1 MVNYTGGRDD
11 DDDDDHDHDDEL
23 MMMMMMMMTSRPTLD
38 IKSESKEEEEEEEE
52 EDLSY
57 RGLRNQSV
65 PRGVMSLV
73 PSLLEIPVRTPWR
86 YEQTCPIVARD
97 TSPYTVAL

>member
-11 DDDDDHDHDDEL
+11 DDDDDDDHDHDDEL
-23 MMMMMMMMTSRPTLD
+23 IMVMMMTSRPTLD
-38 IKSESKEEEEEEEE
+38 IKSESKEEEE

-73 PSLLEIPVRTPWR
+73 PSLLEIPVCTPWR
-86 YEQTCPIVARD
+86 
-97 TSPYTVAL
+97 